1 MTSLRPRPGI
11 ALPMALLVMVAL
23 ALLSALALT
32 DALHASR
39 AATLAED
46 EARARAAALQ
56 GIEGLASPPDLAWL
70 CLQPPMRP
78 IAVTEDTPDGGRVER
93 RWWMVAPG
101 VVRVEL
107 VGIGVHGARHRRLG
121 WMRPDSIDAAAPHP
135 GCPRATRLLPAG
147 LDWLGGHPEG

>member
-1 MTSLRPRPGI
+1 MTRLRPRSGI
-11 ALPMALLVMVAL
+11 ALPMAMLVMLAL
-23 ALLSALALT
+23 SLLSALALT
-32 DALHASR
+32 DAVHASR

-56 GIEGLASPPDLAWL
+56 GIDGLADPPDLAWL

-78 IAVTEDTPDGGRVER
+78 MVVAERHADGGRVER

-121 WMRPDSIDAAAPHP
+121 WMRPDTIDAADPQL
-135 GCPRATRLLPAG
+135 GCPLATRLLPVG
-147 LDWLGGHPEG
+147 SEWLGGHPEG